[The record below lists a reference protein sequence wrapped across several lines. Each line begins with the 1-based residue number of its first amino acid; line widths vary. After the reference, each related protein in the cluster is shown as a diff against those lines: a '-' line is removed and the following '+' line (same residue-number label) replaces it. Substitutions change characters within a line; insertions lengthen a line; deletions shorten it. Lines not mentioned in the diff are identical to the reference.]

1 MCGLSAWMHG
11 VWSPAGP
18 QELAACMPNL
28 ARPSP
33 TSESARCECRE
44 GSPGC
49 RPDSGYVVVLEDN
62 HRAERLVDLV
72 AGDHLGCH
80 LAYSPC
86 IVVGGSDD
94 GSCSSPIP
102 GMQQAAGGPHPGP
115 VAVLRSRTAGEHV
128 LGWRSAQR
136 QDQVIVNLAAFQ
148 QVDASGDHSWL
159 PPTCA
164 LGLDALAWRHPGPA
178 HHDQSV
184 APVNPDLLP
193 VRHARTVGN
202 HRWPAWL
209 PLSRSVQSGLS
220 SDLVVVSLGGQRSS
234 YGRAGQITR
243 LWAASGF
250 GSCCAE
256 QYEDHHRANGHEA
269 DGFRER
275 TPVWCRCHKLGTR
288 GGSSAHQA
296 RRPPRQSPS
305 RQHATAIVVTRRYG
319 HSRSR
324 LAAAIRGGPPT
335 RAAAEPQ

>member
-1 MCGLSAWMHG
+1 
-11 VWSPAGP
+11 
-18 QELAACMPNL
+18 MPNL

-209 PLSRSVQSGLS
+209 PLSRSVRVGCDLISLWSALVVSVQATAEPGRSPGCGRSAGLDRAAPNSTKIITVPMATKPTDSANAPQSGVAAINWVHEGDHQHIKRDARPDS
-220 SDLVVVSLGGQRSS
+220 PHPGS
-234 YGRAGQITR
+234 TR
-243 LWAASGF
+243 P
-250 GSCCAE
+250 
-256 QYEDHHRANGHEA
+256 Q
-269 DGFRER
+269 
-275 TPVWCRCHKLGTR
+275 
-288 GGSSAHQA
+288 
-296 RRPPRQSPS
+296 RQS
-305 RQHATAIVVTRRYG
+305 RR
-319 HSRSR
+319 
-324 LAAAIRGGPPT
+324 
-335 RAAAEPQ
+335 